1 MVAIA
6 VIATLIIVI
15 SAVGTVMSVVASDV
29 AEALT

>member
-15 SAVGTVMSVVASDV
+15 SAVGTVMSVVANDA